1 MAQTSPTTSLALHDR
16 DIDRALPHARGADG
30 GAVRP
35 QRVLYLCR
43 PLGVPDHD
51 RCNAL
56 ALRFAG
62 VTVVE
67 WQENPSGYVWHITEP
82 QQYRVR
88 SFYGQTGRLKYL
100 ADALRMFAFILRT
113 PAEIGIVYDYQIPIF
128 FIAALLLRLKG
139 AHVFSMN
146 DSKFDDYPRSVLRD
160 VIKVPL
166 LAPYHSILAA
176 TRRAAEYVRYLGR
189 RRIGLYYCAIDTE
202 RVRRLSRLVW
212 TATPYEERPFISI
225 ARFVPKKNHRRLLSA
240 FEQYAATSPRPR
252 RLILCGYGPLE
263 ADIRKQIGES
273 AVLAR
278 LVDIQ
283 GFVSSDKIPALLGR
297 CLALLLPSTEEQF
310 GIVVTEAMAAGIP
323 VMLSQECGVVD
334 LVTEGE
340 QGFIIRSD
348 NEEQMARVMH
358 LLGSDEARWRALSAR
373 ASADAARGDVAV
385 FTAEIERLFD
395 ARSGR
400 AATSAASRS
409 PS

>member
-1 MAQTSPTTSLALHDR
+1 MVQTSPTTSLALDDR
-16 DIDRALPHARGADG
+16 DVDRAAPLTRAADG
-30 GAVRP
+30 VARP

-56 ALRFAG
+56 ARRFAS

-67 WQENPSGYVWHITEP
+67 WQENPSGYVWHITEA
-82 QQYRVR
+82 QQYRIR

-128 FIAALLLRLKG
+128 FIAAVLLRLKG
-139 AHVFSMN
+139 AHAFSMN
-146 DSKFDDYPRSVLRD
+146 DSKFDDYPRSVLKD
-160 VIKVPL
+160 VVKVPL
-166 LAPYHSILAA
+166 LAPYHSVLAA

-189 RRIGLYYCAIDTE
+189 KRVGLYYCAIDTE
-202 RVRRLSRLVW
+202 RVRRLSRPAW
-212 TATPYEERPFISI
+212 TATPYDERPFISV
-225 ARFVPKKNHRRLLSA
+225 ARFVVKKNHRRLLSA
-240 FEQYAATSPRPR
+240 FERYASMAPHPR

-263 ADIRKQIGES
+263 ADICKQIAES
-273 AVLAR
+273 SVLTR

-340 QGFIIRSD
+340 QGFIVRSD
-348 NEEQMARVMH
+348 NEEQMARVMY
-358 LLGSDEARWRALSAR
+358 LLGSDEARWRVLSAR
-373 ASADAARGDVAV
+373 ASAGAAQGDVAV
-385 FTAEIERLFD
+385 FTDEVERLFD
-395 ARSGR
+395 SRTGR
-400 AATSAASRS
+400 AATGVTSRS
-409 PS
+409 AS